1 MKPGIILVHG
11 YSGSNYDLKPL
22 ADKLAAHFGEDSV
35 INLLL
40 PGHVCTP
47 VQENIPE
54 FNASLFCGF
63 IHQTIAS
70 CRKEGRKI
78 ILIGHS
84 TGGSLVLSSLRKFSI
99 IPDLLILVSVPKK
112 IDSGYFARWELHR
125 GGKKSIPLIDVA
137 MMVKLINQTGA
148 QQFATEFPVLVIQ
161 GENDRLV
168 PSTEA
173 HAWKN
178 ESFDSARVVTIPG
191 ADHDLFKSINCHL
204 AADIIRRA
212 VADIALSACKDSNII
227 NSLIAVE
234 PELKDFFKAAPL
246 SKNHLALCPSGQS
259 VIDQKPEL
267 AMTAKTDPVIAN
279 IEITTF
285 CNLYCQ
291 FCARSQ
297 LKKNNKHMSF
307 KLFRNILAVLPNTY
321 KIVLVGL
328 GETLLHPQAV
338 DFIRYAKS
346 LGKKVGIVTNAML
359 LNEKISEQL
368 LGAGLDSIAFSIDGS
383 DADLS
388 SVVRKGTDFYKVVR
402 NIKQFVQIANSRRIS
417 KAVFSAVSTDTVAH
431 LKDLIDTVSEL
442 GVDVLMLSDINFKA
456 NLDHTLWQNVNAQ
469 METAVKQAISHA
481 FAKKLP
487 VLSVHGLEE
496 FGLEKRYH
504 DFLMI
509 PPAEL
514 YQRSKHH
521 TWCFSPWQ
529 TIPVD
534 VDGNITLCDCQPD
547 FVVGN
552 LLRDSFSDIW
562 NGETLKK
569 YRTEMLSKTPPEACQ
584 ICPRF

>member
-1 MKPGIILVHG
+1 MRLGIILVHG

-22 ADKLAAHFGEDSV
+22 ADKLTAHFGEDSV

-40 PGHVCTP
+40 PGHACTP
-47 VQENIPE
+47 AQENIPE
-54 FNASLFCGF
+54 FNESLFCGI
-63 IHQTIAS
+63 IHQTIAT
-70 CRKEGRKI
+70 CKKEDRKI

-84 TGGSLVLSSLRKFSI
+84 TGGSLALSTLLEYSI

-112 IDSGYFARWELHR
+112 IDSGYFVRWDSHR
-125 GGKKSIPLIDVA
+125 AGKKNISMVDVA
-137 MMVKLINQTGA
+137 MMVKLINRTGA
-148 QQFATEFPVLVIQ
+148 QRFETEFPVLVIQ
-161 GENDRLV
+161 GEKDRLV
-168 PSTEA
+168 LSTES

-178 ESFDSARVVTIPG
+178 EGFGSARVVTIPE

-204 AADIIRRA
+204 ATDIIRRA

-234 PELKDFFKAAPL
+234 PEFKDFFKAAPF
-246 SKNHLALCPSGQS
+246 SENHLALCPSGQS

-267 AMTAKTDPVIAN
+267 SMTAKTDPVIAN

-285 CNLYCQ
+285 CNLHCQ

-297 LKKNNKHMSF
+297 LKKFNKHMSF
-307 KLFRNILAVLPNTY
+307 ELFRNILAVLPNTY

-328 GETLLHPQAV
+328 GETLLHPQLV
-338 DFIRYAKS
+338 EFIQYTKS
-346 LGKKVGIVTNAML
+346 LGKKTGIVTNAML
-359 LNEKISEQL
+359 LNKAVSEQL
-368 LGAGLDSIAFSIDGS
+368 LSAGLDSIAFSIDGS

-388 SVVRKGTDFYKVVR
+388 SVVRKGTDFHKVIR
-402 NIKQFVQIANSRRIS
+402 NIKQFVQIANSCQIS
-417 KAVFSAVSTDTVAH
+417 KAVFSAVSTDTVLH
-431 LKDLIDTVSEL
+431 LKGLIDTVSDL

-456 NLDHTLWQNVNAQ
+456 NLDHTLWQNADEQ

-521 TWCFSPWQ
+521 SWCFSPWQ

-552 LLRDSFSDIW
+552 LFQDSFSDIW

-569 YRTEMLSKTPPEACQ
+569 YRTEMLSKNPPEACQ